1 MEYQAVAEFAQTWGL
16 LYMVVLFA
24 GAVFYAFRP
33 GSKKKFEDAARNA
46 LKED

>member
-1 MEYQAVAEFAQTWGL
+1 MEYETVSRFAQTWGL
-16 LYMVVLFA
+16 LYMVILFV

-33 GSKKKFEDAARNA
+33 GSKKKFEDAARIA